1 MTPAVKPPQSV
12 VFSHLWG
19 AYGGSGEKKKK
30 SNERVGLQK
39 ERQRD
44 RN

>member
-19 AYGGSGEKKKK
+19 AYGGGGEKKKK
-30 SNERVGLQK
+30 KAMKGLGFK
-39 ERQRD
+39 KRD
-44 RN
+44 REN